1 VRENRGAFAGW
12 PMIIGWAAML
22 IFAFHACTHMV
33 AAGDTWVAMACGRHF
48 VNHGV
53 DTVEPFSANSHKA
66 GPTAEEVKTWPKWAQ
81 TITNIVGLETVRY
94 WHPTGWVN
102 QNWLTHVI
110 FYKLTTMLGSEQNPY
125 FDALILWKFAI
136 YILAAVCLY
145 FTTRIY
151 GVNRAIAVVF
161 VCFSLFIGRSFFDV
175 RPAGFSNLLVAVYML
190 VLALTVYRNK
200 LYIWLLVPLV
210 VFWCNV
216 HGGYIY
222 AFIML
227 VPFVVWHAIMN
238 LPRRWMIAAYSI
250 LMWLALYGMAN
261 RLLHHE
267 YLTPVALWQDW
278 AFYLVGIAVA
288 GSILLTWTRHGS
300 DQGLAAFHVTV
311 SCVLFLLLLIK
322 FFPGVSYTL
331 GGREQEVL
339 SGYLATSRLSY
350 VGVFAFAM
358 VLGAIVVSLR
368 EKMVRTMTPRAILHT
383 IGAGAAA
390 FVAMVIFNPFHLT
403 NLTHTFEISVSK
415 HAERWRDVHEWHRAL
430 DWTNPVGTAIPF
442 LVLYILGWLCLVIW
456 VSASIYAVWVTRRST
471 NTKKKKAAVAE
482 DPWQKTDV
490 ALLAIAALTIYLA
503 IRSRRFIPIAAFA
516 ACPVLALVI
525 HETVGRLITVIG
537 FRRQAKM
544 DPPVC
549 ARSVAE
555 ATMLG
560 VTAAMAIF
568 GLWCL
573 LLQRWLFLP
582 VPLDPQDSELIQPQ
596 IPLLFMGIVLTILA
610 FLFSVWWYATAS
622 RPATPANAAPTRA
635 PLVQSAVLIAS
646 LLLCGSVVVLG
657 ASVGWRF
664 KRVYLD
670 PWPGDPVLSSVFMRM
685 TASDAKPFDT
695 SQFICQNKLR
705 GKMFNYWTEGG
716 FIAWGQDPDP
726 NTGRTPLQ
734 LFMDGRA
741 QAAYSVQTF
750 DLWTNIMS
758 GGPTVKRAFMS
769 GQKLDT
775 ADYVEVGKWISEQL
789 RKQNVWIVLMP
800 ASQFSRRKDAF
811 TPGLEHTT
819 DWRIVFISDKQ
830 KLLVDVA
837 TPAGKELYEGMFS
850 GKTAYPDEYSKDMAV
865 GHNLLLFADV
875 AQKKKGLELI
885 IKALTENPTPAPV
898 VDMLL
903 IALRTPELYARV
915 DQACTEYV
923 MDFEANRKTYAR
935 QDGYNV
941 RLEAARLAMI
951 RLEQAARIQGNNEL
965 AQKYYNDCR
974 SYERE
979 RDAIAASKRW

>member
-1 VRENRGAFAGW
+1 MRENRGAFAGW

-66 GPTAEEVKTWPKWAQ
+66 GPTAEEIKTWPKWAQ
-81 TITNIVGLETVRY
+81 TITKIVGLETVRY

-110 FYKLTTMLGSEQNPY
+110 FYKLTTMLGSEQAPY

-145 FTTRIY
+145 VTMRIY

-161 VCFSLFIGRSFFDV
+161 VCFALFIGRSFFDV

-190 VLALTVYRNK
+190 VLALAVYRNK
-200 LYIWLLVPLV
+200 LYVWLLVPLV

-216 HGGYIY
+216 HGGYVY

-238 LPRRWMIAAYSI
+238 LPRRWTIAAYSI
-250 LMWLALYGMAN
+250 LMWMALYGMSN
-261 RLLHHE
+261 RFLHHE
-267 YLTPVALWQDW
+267 YLTPVAVWQDW

-288 GSILLTWTRHGS
+288 GSILLTWSRHGN
-300 DQGLAAFHVTV
+300 DQGLVAFHVTV
-311 SCVLFLLLLIK
+311 SCVLFLLLLIQ

-339 SGYLATSRLSY
+339 SSYITTSLLSY

-358 VLGAIVVSLR
+358 VLGAVVGFLR

-415 HAERWRDVHEWHRAL
+415 HAERWRDVHEWHRAF
-430 DWTNPVGTAIPF
+430 DWSNPVGTAVPF
-442 LVLYILGWLCLVIW
+442 LVMYILAWLILLAWVI
-456 VSASIYAVWVTRRST
+456 VYVRMTRAT
-471 NTKKKKAAVAE
+471 VQPVKKRVKAPE
-482 DPWQKTDV
+482 ESYPWPKVDL
-490 ALLAIAALTIYLA
+490 AMLAIAAMTIYMA

-516 ACPVLALVI
+516 ACPVLALLVDHVI
-525 HETVGRLITVIG
+525 RGVATLVTFSPSKGLQAVALPEEA
-537 FRRQAKM
+537 RRYAII
-544 DPPVC
+544 
-549 ARSVAE
+549 AGAVAV
-555 ATMLG
+555 AY
-560 VTAAMAIF
+560 F
-568 GLWCL
+568 GLWWGL
-573 LLQRWLFLP
+573 KF
-582 VPLDPQDSELIQPQ
+582 D
-596 IPLLFMGIVLTILA
+596 
-610 FLFSVWWYATAS
+610 
-622 RPATPANAAPTRA
+622 
-635 PLVQSAVLIAS
+635 
-646 LLLCGSVVVLG
+646 
-657 ASVGWRF
+657 
-664 KRVYLD
+664 RVYLA

-685 TASDAKPFDT
+685 TASDAKPFDAA
-695 SQFICQNKLR
+695 QFICRNALR

-741 QAAYSVQTF
+741 QAAYSVKTF

-758 GGPTVKRAFMS
+758 GGPTVKQAFIT
-769 GQKLDT
+769 GQKLD
-775 ADYVEVGKWISEQL
+775 AGDYVEVGKWVSDQL
-789 RKQNVWIVLMP
+789 RRQNVWIVLMP
-800 ASQFSRRKDAF
+800 AGQFDNAF
-811 TPGLEHTT
+811 TKGLEHTT
-819 DWRIVFISDKQ
+819 DWRIVFVSDKQ
-830 KLLVDVA
+830 KLFVDV
-837 TPAGKELYEGMFS
+837 TKPPGKELYEGMFT
-850 GKTAYPDEYSKDMAV
+850 GRTAYPDEYSKDMAL

-903 IALRTPELYARV
+903 IALRTPELCARV
-915 DQACTEYV
+915 DQACAEYAA
-923 MDFEANRKTYAR
+923 DFEANKKTYAR
-935 QDGYNV
+935 RDGYNV
-941 RLEAARLAMI
+941 RLEAARLVMF

-979 RDAIAASKRW
+979 RDGIAASKRW